1 MQQDKL
7 KKNFIVVKFGGSNFR
22 NLDGYGEVIHKIFE
36 LLNIAYN
43 KKIVVVVSAAYGVT
57 DRLLKAL
64 KEFKLL
70 DVKLFIEE
78 LYDFHS
84 SFLGVRDDEEL
95 RRIVFGLEGLFYGLK
110 FLGKIPDFTRDEI
123 LSYGERINAYV
134 LQRLLLREG
143 VEFDL
148 KLPEEWI
155 ITDGKFGNASVLLE
169 ATKDVI
175 NSRIAL
181 WEEKNCIVPGFYGV
195 TQDGEI
201 TILGR
206 GGSDYTAG
214 VLGYCLN
221 AEYVILFK
229 DVEGFFSGD
238 PKIVQNPRLLESI
251 SYEEMEE
258 LSYFGAKIVHPS
270 AIEPL
275 KKRNIPL
282 YICNFS
288 GTLDFERCTLV
299 SSNKLRSDD
308 CVKSVSF
315 TDDIA
320 IVKLHGAN
328 LGRVPGIL
336 GEVSTSIS
344 DEGLNIKFVIT
355 SQTAINLIISKNDV
369 FDVLR
374 VVERM
379 RTKELEDISY
389 DTDKALVSVVGYGL
403 FDTHGI
409 AAKIFGTLANAQI
422 NVEMISAGAS
432 QVSMYFLVDVKDGRR
447 SVELIHNA
455 LFSGQ

>member
-43 KKIVVVVSAAYGVT
+43 KKIVVVVSASYGVT

-78 LYDFHS
+78 IYYFHS

-110 FLGKIPDFTRDEI
+110 FLGKIR
-123 LSYGERINAYV
+123 
-134 LQRLLLREG
+134 
-143 VEFDL
+143 
-148 KLPEEWI
+148 
-155 ITDGKFGNASVLLE
+155 
-169 ATKDVI
+169 
-175 NSRIAL
+175 
-181 WEEKNCIVPGFYGV
+181 
-195 TQDGEI
+195 
-201 TILGR
+201 
-206 GGSDYTAG
+206 
-214 VLGYCLN
+214 
-221 AEYVILFK
+221 
-229 DVEGFFSGD
+229 
-238 PKIVQNPRLLESI
+238 
-251 SYEEMEE
+251 
-258 LSYFGAKIVHPS
+258 
-270 AIEPL
+270 
-275 KKRNIPL
+275 
-282 YICNFS
+282 
-288 GTLDFERCTLV
+288 
-299 SSNKLRSDD
+299 
-308 CVKSVSF
+308 
-315 TDDIA
+315 
-320 IVKLHGAN
+320 
-328 LGRVPGIL
+328 
-336 GEVSTSIS
+336 EVSKSIS
-344 DEGLNIKFVIT
+344 DAGLNIKFVIT

-409 AAKIFGTLANAQI
+409 AAKIFGILANAQI
-422 NVEMISAGAS
+422 NVEMISAGVL

-447 SVELIHNA
+447 GVELIHNA
-455 LFSGQ
+455 LFSGK